1 MVDVEAGKLRHV
13 ISIQQQTTTQDSYG
27 EAVNTW
33 TDVYAS
39 IYASVDP
46 ISGKE
51 FFSGEKF
58 NMEISH
64 KIRIR
69 YKTGI
74 LPKMRVKFGSRYFDI
89 TNIINWQERSIE
101 LQLMCKE
108 VV

>member
-1 MVDVEAGKLRHV
+1 MEAGRLRHI
-13 ISIQQQTTTQDSYG
+13 ISIQQQVTAQDSYG
-27 EAVNTW
+27 EPVDTW

-69 YKTGI
+69 YKSGI

-89 TNIINWQERSIE
+89 TNIINWQERNIF
-101 LQLMCKE
+101 LDIMCKE
-108 VV
+108 LI